1 MTRLLKPHK
10 DNWHNLTLD
19 NGKEFAEHERMAASL
34 ETEIFFAHPYCSW
47 ERGLNEN
54 DNGLLRQY
62 FPKEMELLEITDAQV
77 QQAVERLNHRPRK
90 VLGYKTPHEVFF
102 GVEMRYTNKS

>member
-1 MTRLLKPHK
+1 MASPS
-10 DNWHNLTLD
+10 NTL
-19 NGKEFAEHERMAASL
+19 R
-34 ETEIFFAHPYCSW
+34 
-47 ERGLNEN
+47 R
-54 DNGLLRQY
+54 Y

-102 GVEMRYTNKS
+102 GVEMRYTNKP